1 MENFW
6 SLMKRGII
14 GIYHQ
19 VSPKH
24 LDKYLDEFEFRFNSK
39 KVTEQ
44 NRFDLMLTKSNGYLS
59 YKQLIANQ

>member
-6 SLMKRGII
+6 SLFKRGII

-24 LDKYLDEFEFRFNSK
+24 LNKYLDEFEFRFNSRK
-39 KVTEQ
+39 ATEQ
-44 NRFDLMLTKSNGYLS
+44 NRIDLMLGKSSGYLS
-59 YKQLIANQ
+59 YKDLIADK